1 MDTKRVRAAARPV
14 FRNTRSFWR
23 RLTEG
28 LALSELWDQFL
39 SEAKAGY
46 SVYTADV
53 DWSPSK
59 EQSRWKRFLKI
70 SQALF
75 WAMILKL
82 SPARR
87 VLLLVSLLLVV
98 GERASPDSNRP
109 PLGALGLLILL
120 AMELADRVAMKRDLE
135 IAREIQNWLVPDAP
149 PSADSVDIAFMTQ
162 PANTV
167 SGDYYDAFFRPPNSA
182 ESPSQKL
189 LLVVAD
195 VAGKGIPAALL
206 MGTFQATLRTLA
218 EEPLALPG
226 LVDRLNARA
235 CDSSSGGRRFT
246 TAFVAELDTST
257 GALSY
262 VNAGHNPPL
271 LRRASG
277 ELTRLE
283 PGGLPLGIRAESSY
297 EFGAAT
303 LQEGDLL
310 LVYTDGVVEAE
321 DARGQEYGDRRL
333 AAWLQAAPAASAA
346 EHLERLMSSIAA
358 FVGPTRQHDDITCVV
373 LRVPAGP

>member
-1 MDTKRVRAAARPV
+1 M
-14 FRNTRSFWR
+14 
-23 RLTEG
+23 TEG
-28 LALSELWDQFL
+28 LALSELWNQFL
-39 SEAKAGY
+39 SEARAGY
-46 SVYTADV
+46 SFYTADV
-53 DWSPSK
+53 DWAPSK
-59 EQSRWKRFLKI
+59 EQCRWRRLLKI

-87 VLLLVSLLLVV
+87 VLLLVSLLLVI

-109 PLGALGLLILL
+109 PLGAFGLLILL

-135 IAREIQNWLVPDAP
+135 IAREIQNWLVPAEP
-149 PSADSVDIAFMTQ
+149 PSIAGIDIAFTTQ

-167 SGDYYDAFFRPPNSA
+167 AGDYYDAFFRPPNSA
-182 ESPSQKL
+182 GHPSNKL

-206 MGTFQATLRTLA
+206 MGTFQAALRTLA
-218 EEPLALPG
+218 EEPVALPE
-226 LVDRLNARA
+226 LVGRLNARA
-235 CDSSSGGRRFT
+235 CDNSSGGRRFT

-262 VNAGHNPPL
+262 VNAGHSPPL

-277 ELTRLE
+277 QLERLE

-297 EFGAAT
+297 EFGATT
-303 LQEGDLL
+303 LRKGDVL

-321 DARGQEYGDRRL
+321 DAHGQEYGDRRL
-333 AAWLQAAPAASAA
+333 AGWLQAAPAASAA
-346 EHLERLMSSIAA
+346 DHLERLMSSVAA
-358 FVGPTRQHDDITCVV
+358 FVGRTRQHDDITCLV
-373 LRVPAGP
+373 LRVPPTP